1 MQLGAWCA
9 LKSYWSARTQEN
21 ASSTKNQ
28 EPCQEGDRQRKALYK
43 WREIQ
48 SNLICQL
55 FWREVLAFVCN
66 STQLL
71 PALTSFKNGATERY
85 FLLAS
90 QKWEE
95 LAVLALSVQ
104 AVCSLWAM
112 HVCFCCEMLEGE
124 VHPLT
129 DWKVQ
134 WTTLSHSSLQKAV
147 NLWNCKV

>member
-1 MQLGAWCA
+1 MQLGVWCA
-9 LKSYWSARTQEN
+9 LKSHWSARTEEN

-28 EPCQEGDRQRKALYK
+28 EPCQEGERQRKALYK

-66 STQLL
+66 STRLL
-71 PALTSFKNGATERY
+71 PALTSFKNEATERY

-95 LAVLALSVQ
+95 AAVLALSVR
-104 AVCSLWAM
+104 AVCPLWAT
-112 HVCFCCEMLEGE
+112 HVCFLLWDAGGRGAS
-124 VHPLT
+124 
-129 DWKVQ
+129 
-134 WTTLSHSSLQKAV
+134 SHRLKGPVDRPVSQQSAKGSQSLK
-147 NLWNCKV
+147 L